1 MIGQEIAGVG
11 WPTSG
16 DRASAI
22 VNFLSKL
29 PSPALK
35 KYLDEETEFPKAQ
48 LVLIHAGL

>member
-1 MIGQEIAGVG
+1 MIGQEITGVG

-22 VNFLSKL
+22 VNFLSNL

-35 KYLDEETEFPKAQ
+35 EHLDEETEFPKVQ

>member
-1 MIGQEIAGVG
+1 MIGQEIQGVG
-11 WPTSG
+11 WPMSG

-22 VNFLSKL
+22 VNFLSNF

-35 KYLDEETEFPKAQ
+35 EHLDEGTEFPNVQ

>member
-1 MIGQEIAGVG
+1 MIGQEITGVG

-22 VNFLSKL
+22 VNFLSNL

-35 KYLDEETEFPKAQ
+35 EHLDEKNKIPPRHNWF
-48 LVLIHAGL
+48 

>member
-1 MIGQEIAGVG
+1 MKLQGVG

-22 VNFLSKL
+22 VNFLSNFPLLLSKEH
-29 PSPALK
+29 
-35 KYLDEETEFPKAQ
+35 LDEETEFPKAQ